1 MGRRRRPDTLSIR
14 LLCPGG
20 AGKGRG
26 VKINYNSPS
35 SVEHYVN
42 LAKNP
47 SINVAKNNAA
57 VGVAAG
63 CAAWHND
70 KMCRKCQTGEVD
82 PGDGGEGCTTASHPK
97 LQWAGFDLETE
108 VGTVSVRASMC
119 VPV

>member
-1 MGRRRRPDTLSIR
+1 MLKKRGENE
-14 LLCPGG
+14 
-20 AGKGRG
+20 G
-26 VKINYNSPS
+26 VKINYNSLS

-82 PGDGGEGCTTASHPK
+82 PGDGGEGCTAASHPK

-108 VGTVSVRASMC
+108 VGTVSVRQCVCAS
-119 VPV
+119 VSVTV

>member
-1 MGRRRRPDTLSIR
+1 MPRKSEGEW
-14 LLCPGG
+14 
-20 AGKGRG
+20 G
-26 VKINYNSPS
+26 VKINYNSLS

-47 SINVAKNNAA
+47 SINVTKNNAA